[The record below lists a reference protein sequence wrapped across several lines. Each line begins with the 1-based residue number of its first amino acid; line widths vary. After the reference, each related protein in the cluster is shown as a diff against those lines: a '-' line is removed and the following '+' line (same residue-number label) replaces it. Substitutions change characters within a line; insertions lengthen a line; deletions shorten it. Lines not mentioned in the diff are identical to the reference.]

1 MLNIFVNY
9 TINKKTNKVNLLTNE
24 VVFVDMPIAIAEY
37 QREYENPIIVTVEKR
52 NYVMEKEE
60 YDELVKKRQ
69 EGLKEFQLIIEKD
82 TGAVREANETDDV
95 SKIVKV
101 KLPIDTDFTEIF
113 FRDGNFVKLEKEE
126 AAIEI

>member
-9 TINKKTNKVNLLTNE
+9 TINKKTNKVNVLTNE

>member
-9 TINKKTNKVNLLTNE
+9 TINKKTNKVKLLTDE
-24 VVFVDMPIAIAEY
+24 VVYVDMPIAIAEY

-60 YDELVKKRQ
+60 YDELIKRQ
-69 EGLKEFQLIIEKD
+69 KGLKEFQLIVEKD

-126 AAIEI
+126 ATIEI

>member
-9 TINKKTNKVNLLTNE
+9 TINKKTNKVKVLTDE
-24 VVFVDMPIAIAEY
+24 VVYVDMPIAIAEY

-60 YDELVKKRQ
+60 YDELVKRQ
-69 EGLKEFQLIIEKD
+69 EGLKEFQLIVEKD

-126 AAIEI
+126 ATIEI

>member
-1 MLNIFVNY
+1 MNY
-9 TINKKTNKVNLLTNE
+9 TINKTNKVKLLTDE

-60 YDELVKKRQ
+60 YDELIKKRQ

-113 FRDGNFVKLEKEE
+113 FRDGNFVKLEKEK
-126 AAIEI
+126 ATIEI

>member
-9 TINKKTNKVNLLTNE
+9 TINKKTNKIKLLTDK

-60 YDELVKKRQ
+60 YDELIKRQ

-113 FRDGNFVKLEKEE
+113 FRDGNFVKLEKEK
-126 AAIEI
+126 ANIEI

>member
-9 TINKKTNKVNLLTNE
+9 TINKKTNKVNVLTNE

-60 YDELVKKRQ
+60 YDELIKRQ

-113 FRDGNFVKLEKEE
+113 FRDGNFVKLEKEK
-126 AAIEI
+126 ANIEI

>member
-9 TINKKTNKVNLLTNE
+9 TINKKTNKVKLLTNE

-126 AAIEI
+126 APIEI

>member
-9 TINKKTNKVNLLTNE
+9 TINKKTNKVKVLTDE

-60 YDELVKKRQ
+60 YDELIKRQ

-95 SKIVKV
+95 SKIVKM
-101 KLPIDTDFTEIF
+101 KLPIDTNFTEIF

-126 AAIEI
+126 APIEI

>member
-9 TINKKTNKVNLLTNE
+9 TINKKTNKVNVLTDD

-60 YDELVKKRQ
+60 YDELIKRQ
-69 EGLKEFQLIIEKD
+69 KGLKEFQLIVEKD

-101 KLPIDTDFTEIF
+101 KLPIDTNFTEIF

-126 AAIEI
+126 APIEI

>member
-9 TINKKTNKVNLLTNE
+9 TINKKTNKVNVLTNE

-60 YDELVKKRQ
+60 YDELIKRQ

-95 SKIVKV
+95 SNIVKV

-113 FRDGNFVKLEKEE
+113 FRDGNFVKLEKEK
-126 AAIEI
+126 ATLEI

>member
-9 TINKKTNKVNLLTNE
+9 TINKKTNKVNVLTDD

-60 YDELVKKRQ
+60 YDELIKRQ
-69 EGLKEFQLIIEKD
+69 KGLKEFQLIVEKN

-101 KLPIDTDFTEIF
+101 KLPIDTNFTEIF

-126 AAIEI
+126 ATIEI

>member
-9 TINKKTNKVNLLTNE
+9 TINKKTNKVKLLTDE
-24 VVFVDMPIAIAEY
+24 VVYVDMPIAIAEY

-60 YDELVKKRQ
+60 YDELIKRQ

-82 TGAVREANETDDV
+82 TGAVREANKTDDV

-126 AAIEI
+126 ATIEI

>member
-9 TINKKTNKVNLLTNE
+9 TINKKTNKVNVLTNE

-126 AAIEI
+126 AVIGI

>member
-9 TINKKTNKVNLLTNE
+9 TINKKTNKVKLLTDE
-24 VVFVDMPIAIAEY
+24 VVYVDMPIAIAEY

-60 YDELVKKRQ
+60 YDELITRQ
-69 EGLKEFQLIIEKD
+69 KGLKEFQLIVEKD

-126 AAIEI
+126 APIEI

>member
-9 TINKKTNKVNLLTNE
+9 TINKKTNKVKLLTDE
-24 VVFVDMPIAIAEY
+24 VVYVDMPIAIAEY

-60 YDELVKKRQ
+60 YDELVKRQ
-69 EGLKEFQLIIEKD
+69 EGLKEFQLIVEKD

-126 AAIEI
+126 AHIEI

>member
-9 TINKKTNKVNLLTNE
+9 TINKKTNKIKLLTDE

-60 YDELVKKRQ
+60 YDELIKRQ

-113 FRDGNFVKLEKEE
+113 FRDGNFVKLEKEK
-126 AAIEI
+126 ANIEI